1 MTTDINIIDAI
12 EEIPS
17 FEHFSPEEIINLEI
31 EIHQWI
37 NNYMRENI
45 LKLPRPDF
53 MDTLV
58 DELME
63 DFYTPLFDSDSES
76 DDFIDYDDFEYIISF
91 FIQNYFK
98 INYPDSM
105 PPRYSLKHWK
115 HKKTVEEIDA
125 IREKIDWVSNIVQPI
140 QRTPEWYTMRYNLIT
155 ASNIWKAMGSEA
167 NKNSIIYEKCRPL
180 ILSDTEKVNV
190 LSATHWGVRYEP
202 VTVMLYEKLFKT
214 KIGEFGCIQHPSYP
228 FIGASPDGINIDPE
242 SPKYGTM
249 LEIKNIV
256 NREIDGNPKLEYW
269 IQTQIQM
276 EVCNLDDCDFVETQF
291 KEYDDG
297 QEDLFYSERDSHL
310 CNGVILYFIERGF
323 SNERPH
329 YVYMPLRIE
338 LEKGVVDQW
347 INEQKYLLSKDYVLF
362 RRIYWYCEVFSCV
375 NIRRNRE
382 WFSAVLPE
390 VESVWR
396 IIEHERENGY
406 EHRKPKSKKNDNIV
420 IGDTNVVNTT
430 DITKPV
436 RKRIKPMAPPPQ
448 SLFDEFREENET
460 ASIVERKT
468 TTANTNYPVVTT
480 TSNTNYPVITT
491 AEDANFFEGDILR
504 I

>member
-1 MTTDINIIDAI
+1 MTTDINIINAI
-12 EEIPS
+12 DEIPA
-17 FEHFSPEEIINLEI
+17 FEYFSPEEIENLEI

-37 NNYMRENI
+37 NNYMRENV

-63 DFYTPLFDSDSES
+63 DFYVPLFDSIDTNSDMDDSN
-76 DDFIDYDDFEYIISF
+76 FIDYDDFEYIISF
-91 FIQNYFK
+91 FIQNFFK

-115 HKKTVEEIDA
+115 QKKSTEEINS
-125 IREKIDWVSNIVQPI
+125 IREKINWASNVIQPV

-155 ASNIWKAMGSEA
+155 ASNIWKAMGSDA

-180 ILSDTEKVNV
+180 VLSDTEKVNV

-276 EVCNLDDCDFVETQF
+276 EVCNLEDCDFVETQF
-291 KEYDDG
+291 KEYEDCN
-297 QEDLFYSERDSHL
+297 EDLFYSARDSHL
-310 CNGVILYFIERGF
+310 WNGVILYFIERGF
-323 SNERPH
+323 ASERPH
-329 YVYMPLRIE
+329 YVYMPMNIE
-338 LEKGVVDQW
+338 LEKECVNQW
-347 INEQKYLLSKDYVLF
+347 INEQKELLTKDYVLY

-396 IIEHERENGY
+396 IIEHERIHGY
-406 EHRKPKSKKNDNIV
+406 EHRKPKSRIRADNDNDTGT
-420 IGDTNVVNTT
+420 GDNN
-430 DITKPV
+430 KQPK
-436 RKRIKPMAPPPQ
+436 KRIKPMAPPPQ
-448 SLFDEFREENET
+448 SLFDDFREENESLAKPEKT
-460 ASIVERKT
+460 LATEKKT
-468 TTANTNYPVVTT
+468 TATTNC
-480 TSNTNYPVITT
+480 PVITT
-491 AEDANFFEGDILR
+491 AEDTNFFEGDILR

>member
-1 MTTDINIIDAI
+1 MDETIINAID
-12 EEIPS
+12 EIPA
-17 FEHFSPEEIINLEI
+17 FEYFSPEEIENLEI

-37 NNYMRENI
+37 NNYMRENV

-63 DFYTPLFDSDSES
+63 DFYVPLFDSIDTNS
-76 DDFIDYDDFEYIISF
+76 DMDDGNFIDYDDFEYIISF
-91 FIQNYFK
+91 FIQNFFK

-115 HKKTVEEIDA
+115 QKKTTEEIDL
-125 IREKIDWVSNIVQPI
+125 IREKINWASNVIQPV

-155 ASNIWKAMGSEA
+155 ASNIWKAMGSDA

-180 ILSDTEKVNV
+180 VLSDTEKVNV

-276 EVCNLDDCDFVETQF
+276 EVCNLEDCDFVETQF
-291 KEYDDG
+291 KEYEDCN
-297 QEDLFYSERDSHL
+297 EDLFYSARDSHL
-310 CNGVILYFIERGF
+310 WNGVILYFIERGF
-323 SNERPH
+323 ASERPH
-329 YVYMPLRIE
+329 YVYMPMNIE
-338 LEKGVVDQW
+338 LEKECVNQW
-347 INEQKYLLSKDYVLF
+347 INEQKELLTKDYVLY

-396 IIEHERENGY
+396 IIEHERIHGY
-406 EHRKPKSKKNDNIV
+406 EHRKPKSRTKAEIN
-420 IGDTNVVNTT
+420 T
-430 DITKPV
+430 DIGGDVIKQPK
-436 RKRIKPMAPPPQ
+436 KRIKPMAPPPQ
-448 SLFDEFREENET
+448 SLFDDFREENESLAKPEKT
-460 ASIVERKT
+460 LATEKKT
-468 TTANTNYPVVTT
+468 TATTNC
-480 TSNTNYPVITT
+480 PVITT
-491 AEDANFFEGDILR
+491 AEDTNFFEGDILR

>member
-1 MTTDINIIDAI
+1 MTTDINIINAI
-12 EEIPS
+12 DEIPA
-17 FEHFSPEEIINLEI
+17 FEYFSPEEIENLEI

-37 NNYMRENI
+37 NNYMRENV

-63 DFYTPLFDSDSES
+63 DFYVPLFDSINTNSDMDDSN
-76 DDFIDYDDFEYIISF
+76 FIDYDDFEYIISF
-91 FIQNYFK
+91 FIQNFFK

-115 HKKTVEEIDA
+115 QKKSTEEINS
-125 IREKIDWVSNIVQPI
+125 IREKINWASNVIQPV

-155 ASNIWKAMGSEA
+155 ASNIWKAMGSDA

-180 ILSDTEKVNV
+180 VLSDTEKVNV

-276 EVCNLDDCDFVETQF
+276 EVCNLEDCDFVETQF
-291 KEYDDG
+291 KEYEDCN
-297 QEDLFYSERDSHL
+297 EDLFYSARDSHL
-310 CNGVILYFIERGF
+310 WNGVILYFIERGF
-323 SNERPH
+323 ASERPH
-329 YVYMPLRIE
+329 YVYMPMNIE
-338 LEKGVVDQW
+338 LEKECVNQW
-347 INEQKYLLSKDYVLF
+347 INEQKELLTKDYVLY

-396 IIEHERENGY
+396 IIEHERIHGY
-406 EHRKPKSKKNDNIV
+406 EHRKPKSRIRADNDNDTGT
-420 IGDTNVVNTT
+420 GDNN
-430 DITKPV
+430 KQPK
-436 RKRIKPMAPPPQ
+436 KRIKPMAPPPQ
-448 SLFDEFREENET
+448 SLFDDFREENESLAKSEKT
-460 ASIVERKT
+460 LATEKKT
-468 TTANTNYPVVTT
+468 TATTNC
-480 TSNTNYPVITT
+480 PVITT
-491 AEDANFFEGDILR
+491 AEDTNFFEGDILR

>member
-1 MTTDINIIDAI
+1 
-12 EEIPS
+12 
-17 FEHFSPEEIINLEI
+17 
-31 EIHQWI
+31 
-37 NNYMRENI
+37 MRENV

-63 DFYTPLFDSDSES
+63 DFYVPLFDSIDTNS
-76 DDFIDYDDFEYIISF
+76 DMDDGNFIDYDDFEYIISF
-91 FIQNYFK
+91 FIQNFFK

-115 HKKTVEEIDA
+115 QKKTTEEIDL
-125 IREKIDWVSNIVQPI
+125 IREKINWASNVIQPV

-155 ASNIWKAMGSEA
+155 ASNIWKAMGSDA

-180 ILSDTEKVNV
+180 VLSDTEKVNV

-276 EVCNLDDCDFVETQF
+276 EVCNLEDCDFVETQF
-291 KEYDDG
+291 KEYEDCN
-297 QEDLFYSERDSHL
+297 EDLFYSARDSHL
-310 CNGVILYFIERGF
+310 WNGVILYFIERGF
-323 SNERPH
+323 ASERPH
-329 YVYMPLRIE
+329 YVYMPMNIE
-338 LEKGVVDQW
+338 LEKECVNQW
-347 INEQKYLLSKDYVLF
+347 INEQKELLTKDYVLY

-396 IIEHERENGY
+396 IIEHERIHGY
-406 EHRKPKSKKNDNIV
+406 EHRKPKSRTKAEIN
-420 IGDTNVVNTT
+420 T
-430 DITKPV
+430 DIGGDVIKQPK
-436 RKRIKPMAPPPQ
+436 KRIKPMAPPPQ
-448 SLFDEFREENET
+448 SLFDDFREENESLAKPEKT
-460 ASIVERKT
+460 LATEKKT
-468 TTANTNYPVVTT
+468 TATTNC
-480 TSNTNYPVITT
+480 PVITT
-491 AEDANFFEGDILR
+491 AEDTNFFEGDILR